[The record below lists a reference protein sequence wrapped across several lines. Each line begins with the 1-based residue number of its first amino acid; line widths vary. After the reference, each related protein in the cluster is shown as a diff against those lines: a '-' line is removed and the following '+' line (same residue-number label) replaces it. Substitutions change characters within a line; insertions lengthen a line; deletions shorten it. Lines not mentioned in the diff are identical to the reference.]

1 MKIERFDLIP
11 VGPLT
16 ELATHFGRGATKY
29 DAHQWRVGYE
39 WSKSYSAIQRHSTA
53 FWAGYDYDV
62 CENEPEACGFLVEAR
77 AGEKPIVLAL
87 DSREVQRQIDVGDP
101 LVIRHKDMMYKLAVP
116 VGSVPQGS
124 TCYNHTGSHHMTCV
138 AWHSFVLLEFKDN
151 HPGHDDRYRVRTMS
165 DQTPYGIRRP
175 GGELILDPTWFS
187 EADVMRGMSAWTARA
202 SEIGVL
208 VRFIDGEWRD
218 VR

>member
-1 MKIERFDLIP
+1 MSLEERTTSSTGGQKGVKIERFDLIP

-16 ELATHFGRGATKY
+16 ELAIHFGRGATKY

-62 CENEPEACGFLVEAR
+62 CENDPEGCQETRPDGSNSL
-77 AGEKPIVLAL
+77 
-87 DSREVQRQIDVGDP
+87 
-101 LVIRHKDMMYKLAVP
+101 
-116 VGSVPQGS
+116 GSVPQGR

-151 HPGHDDRYRVRTMS
+151 HPGHDDRYRVRTVGE
-165 DQTPYGIRRP
+165 QIAHGIRRP
-175 GGELILDPTWFS
+175 SGELVLDPTWFS
-187 EADVMRGMSAWTARA
+187 EADVMRGMSAWAAQA